1 MGNAFKSLFNGD
13 QGIPQTRDRL
23 PWREFLQAT
32 PSPPGACLARWSKM
46 DNIMNQYLPD
56 GHFNDDDYDDEDD
69 EDRWKLRW
77 LERQS

>member
-1 MGNAFKSLFNGD
+1 MGNAFRSLFNGD

-46 DNIMNQYLPD
+46 DNIVNQYLPD

-77 LERQS
+77 LE

>member
-1 MGNAFKSLFNGD
+1 MGNAFRSLFNGD

-23 PWREFLQAT
+23 PWRESLQAR

-46 DNIMNQYLPD
+46 ENIVNQYLPD
-56 GHFNDDDYDDEDD
+56 GHSNDDKDD